1 MRSRL
6 RKSLS
11 FPILLFQILSLV
23 LILFLNGKNMTS
35 TQVLF
40 GFALVFVIFL
50 SNFITV
56 VVMRS
61 DPYLFSIASFLYS
74 IGFVMIYRLNPDLG
88 GRHLLWLVVGLVAYY
103 LVFFLMRF
111 VEHFEDKPLV
121 FLVGSLLLFAIT
133 LVFGKN
139 IHGARNWIVIGGLSL
154 QLSELTKI
162 LFIFLMSS
170 FYRCSDEGR
179 EPRIG
184 KLRGSFLLLVVAY
197 VCIALFFLQKDLG
210 SAMIFFG
217 LYIVY
222 LYIYDKH
229 RMLVPLNFIL
239 IVFGGGLGY
248 AIFDHVRIRIATWI
262 DPWKYVD
269 GIGYQ
274 ITQSLFA
281 IASGGFFGTGLGLGR
296 PDFIPVA
303 ESDFIFSAI
312 CEEFGVF
319 AGIGIIMLFLILLY
333 RGIKIALQKNDF
345 FERALAIGISTM
357 FALQALVMFGGVTK
371 LLPLTGITIPFLSY
385 GGSSLISSF
394 LSLGILTSISMESA
408 ETEVDER
415 L

>member
-1 MRSRL
+1 MHSRF

-11 FPILLFQILSLV
+11 LPILLFQILSLI
-23 LILFLNGKNMTS
+23 LILFFNGKNMTS
-35 TQVLF
+35 AQVF
-40 GFALVFVIFL
+40 VGFALVLVIFF
-50 SNFITV
+50 SNLITV

-61 DPYLFSIASFLYS
+61 DPYLFSIATFLYS
-74 IGFVMIYRLNPDLG
+74 IGFVMIYRLNPALG
-88 GRHLLWLVVGLVAYY
+88 GRHLLWLVIGLIAYY
-103 LVFFLMRF
+103 FVFFLMRY
-111 VEHFEDKPLV
+111 VEFFEDKPLLFIV
-121 FLVGSLLLFAIT
+121 FALFLFAIT

-139 IHGARNWIVIGGLSL
+139 IHGARNWIVIAGFSF
-154 QLSELTKI
+154 QPSELTKI
-162 LFIFLMSS
+162 IFIFLLSS
-170 FYRCSDEGR
+170 FYKCEEEGKSTN
-179 EPRIG
+179 IG
-184 KLRGSFLLLVVAY
+184 KLQGSFLLLIIVY
-197 VCIALFFLQKDLG
+197 FFIALFFLQKDLG

-217 LYIVY
+217 LYMVY

-229 RMLVPLNFIL
+229 RILIPLNFIL
-239 IVFGGGLGY
+239 ITIGGGLGY
-248 AIFDHVRIRIATWI
+248 LLFDHVKIRVATWI

-303 ESDFIFSAI
+303 ESDFIFAAI
-312 CEEFGVF
+312 CEEFGTF

-333 RGIKIALQKNDF
+333 RGIKIALVKEDF
-345 FERALAIGISTM
+345 FERALAIGVSTM

-394 LSLGILTSISMESA
+394 LSLGILNSISMENTNG
-408 ETEVDER
+408 EER
-415 L
+415 